1 MDIDVYIT
9 DSPAILAT
17 DVFLTTLHVNVNL
30 APGAAAT
37 YTANVVL
44 PATLTPGLRA
54 FGANV
59 DAENNIAEADE
70 TNNTDVW
77 GPFNLDWQFGQVG
90 ARTGVV
96 LSILDQDGTL
106 ATFSMRGPG
115 TGTVNLNTVFMEQ
128 HWDLAT
134 FNTNITTQTT
144 IGTNRGGD
152 GRILLDGIN
161 AGDMLSFN
169 APTTNVDQNIT
180 FGGIRTLNLGNVF
193 GGLDLDVGVAAGINQ
208 TAMTLGF
215 LDNVDVTSLTPLSS
229 FRAAAYTST
238 ASDLVAPWIGTL
250 AIAGDCDAR
259 MNLNGVGA
267 GAFTLNTATIGGDL
281 WLNDGNWVITGN
293 ANSIGV
299 TGWVEDSRLRIS
311 GNLNSFS
318 AGGMDASLLFA
329 GINGALTVQ
338 PTLAAQFVTHQTI
351 GSVTIK
357 GIPGAAFSFIN
368 SNIAAWNITG
378 ATLRNIDTVTG
389 GPFGVAADRVRSL
402 TRIGAAGKTTWKNL
416 AGPAAIPFFF
426 DGQFRINLV

>member
-1 MDIDVYIT
+1 
-9 DSPAILAT
+9 
-17 DVFLTTLHVNVNL
+17 
-30 APGAAAT
+30 
-37 YTANVVL
+37 
-44 PATLTPGLRA
+44 
-54 FGANV
+54 
-59 DAENNIAEADE
+59 
-70 TNNTDVW
+70 
-77 GPFNLDWQFGQVG
+77 
-90 ARTGVV
+90 
-96 LSILDQDGTL
+96 
-106 ATFSMRGPG
+106 
-115 TGTVNLNTVFMEQ
+115 MEQ
-128 HWDLAT
+128 HWDLT
-134 FNTNITTQTT
+134 TTNTNITTQTT

-169 APTTNVDQNIT
+169 APTTNVDNDIT

-215 LDNVDVTSLTPLSS
+215 LDDVDVTSLTPLSL

-281 WLNDGNWVITGN
+281 WLNNGNWVITGN
-293 ANSIGV
+293 VNSIGV
-299 TGWVEDSRLRIS
+299 TGWVEDARLRIS

-318 AGGMDASLLFA
+318 AGGMDTSLLFA

-338 PTLAAQFVTHQTI
+338 PTLAAQFVTPQTI

-368 SNIAAWNITG
+368 SNIAAWNITS

-389 GPFGVAADRVRSL
+389 GPFGVAADRVGSL
-402 TRIGAAGKTTWKNL
+402 TRIEAAGRTKGRNL